1 MKGGRDGENSA
12 NKKGLTFSLSCCI
25 RSGPLSTLR
34 RQNTTRF
41 LSSDEQQASRQGET
55 KGRGKGRRGANP
67 GEADNGKCGQD
78 FEQSQSNHGWPR
90 VAVVH
95 GLGTR
100 CGSLVRSNI
109 RSKSGPSSLNF
120 LDTTTRITF
129 RPASRLL
136 PISHRLSVPRG
147 PIARP
152 DADGSAHHPHSL
164 YLVLLVLLTVPCP
177 LLFIACT

>member
-1 MKGGRDGENSA
+1 LKGGRDGENSA

-41 LSSDEQQASRQGET
+41 LSSDEQQASRQGEM

-78 FEQSQSNHGWPR
+78 FEQSQSNHGWPVLLCAR
-90 VAVVH
+90 FGHSLWIFGKIQYQVQI
-95 GLGTR
+95 R
-100 CGSLVRSNI
+100 SLVSQLPRHDDTHHVP
-109 RSKSGPSSLNF
+109 SGVTTAPDLSSPV
-120 LDTTTRITF
+120 R
-129 RPASRLL
+129 AE
-136 PISHRLSVPRG
+136 
-147 PIARP
+147 RP
-152 DADGSAHHPHSL
+152 DRSPRCRWIGPYPHSL
-164 YLVLLVLLTVPCP
+164 HLVLLVLLTVPCP